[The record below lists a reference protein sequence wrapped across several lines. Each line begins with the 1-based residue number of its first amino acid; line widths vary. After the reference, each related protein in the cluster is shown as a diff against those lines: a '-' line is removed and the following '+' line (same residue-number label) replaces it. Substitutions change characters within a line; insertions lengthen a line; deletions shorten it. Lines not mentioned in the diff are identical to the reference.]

1 MSDDVCTGA
10 RGVPGNGEQL
20 EREQLAGSLVIDAK

>member
-10 RGVPGNGEQL
+10 QRVPGNGEQL
-20 EREQLAGSLVIDAK
+20 EREQLDRITGYRC